1 MACTKVKPQAVE
13 TALAKGQGKGHRS
26 GRIGGGLPPRE
37 SSLRA
42 TLGRAYLKNGRFQ
55 SAATALS
62 DAVSLGDNSGRT
74 LLALALSQIGSGQ
87 NDAALRTLE
96 MGNNVIPWPTLA
108 LRWLWPAKRTRVRS
122 CWPTP
127 CAPGT
132 RATSCAP
139 IWAMLHALAADGLSG
154 AHDRAFD
161 LPADKVDERMTEW
174 AARPKP
180 AVARSQPFWA

>member
-1 MACTKVKPQAVE
+1 VAQ
-13 TALAKGQGKGHRS
+13 S
-26 GRIGGGLPPRE
+26 PRE

-108 LRWLWPAKRTRVRS
+108 LRWLWPAADKGSVLL
-122 CWPTP
+122 
-127 CAPGT
+127 ADAL
-132 RATSCAP
+132 RAGDKSDKLRANLGY
-139 IWAMLHALAADGLSG
+139 AYALAGRWTEA
-154 AHDRAFD
+154 RAIVAMD

-174 AARPKP
+174 AAIARPKP
-180 AVARSQPFWA
+180 AVSA